1 MPERGMVEVK
11 APDDDAFLTAARER
25 VSRYRTRY
33 RTRYRLVLVA
43 NTHDFVLV
51 GEDANGKS
59 AKLETFWLANSAEGF
74 VRRLETVRAELGNI

>member
-11 APDDDAFLTAARER
+11 APDDDAFLTAAREQ
-25 VSRYRTRY
+25 VSRYWTH
-33 RTRYRLVLVA
+33 YRLVLVA
-43 NTHDFVLV
+43 NMHDFVLV

-74 VRRLETVRAELGNI
+74 VRGLATVRAELGNI